1 MITIRSSKD
10 GRNVTIVEWSGC
22 CGQLVDLSSEKP
34 PPVVF
39 AQKYESVETNGTMHD
54 TTEDTTDEWRF
65 ELVTL
70 ALTGLAIRLLDRS
83 FVGPFVCL
91 LLGLFVVDAIVGQ
104 FAFGFLR
111 RHCHCAY
118 LRRL

>member
-1 MITIRSSKD
+1 
-10 GRNVTIVEWSGC
+10 
-22 CGQLVDLSSEKP
+22 
-34 PPVVF
+34 
-39 AQKYESVETNGTMHD
+39 MHD
-54 TTEDTTDEWRF
+54 TTEYTTDEWRF

-70 ALTGLAIRLLDRS
+70 ALTGPDLTGLAIRSLDRS

-104 FAFGFLR
+104 FAFGFVR